1 MKGTLFSV
9 LAITVGAAMTVVI
22 LPTAGGL
29 DATGQSI
36 HGLASTIVPLLGL
49 FAAVSMF
56 GLLLKFLSFDTG
68 GM

>member
-9 LAITVGAAMTVVI
+9 LAITTGAALTVAI
-22 LPTAGGL
+22 LPSAAGL

-36 HGLASTIVPLLGL
+36 HGLAATIVPLLGL
-49 FAAVSMF
+49 FAAASMF